1 MFGKL
6 FSFIK
11 SKIRYKIMFL
21 LFVLMTASCFM
32 TMFITALKIEE
43 KNIAATKQHLN
54 MLNESIFQS
63 LRTSMNTGDPVQ
75 IKKSLDSARLIEGV
89 KKLNVAKGEK
99 LIELYSPQSKYT
111 KDRDILKAFKDK
123 KTKVIEYEETG
134 HDLRMIKPM
143 IANQECLMCH
153 ANQKEGEVI
162 GVMDLTFSLKSSDDA
177 LVNIITNVFIVITL
191 LGWATLFFVFFILKK
206 STQPIDK
213 LQEAIKSLINNKNSN
228 SKIIINS
235 SDEIGEVA
243 KNFNTYIQSILDA
256 EEEDK
261 KLIEEAKDIIDRVKK
276 GSFEHY
282 IKKDTSNNVLNEFK
296 TVVND
301 MIKQMNR
308 HFNYLNRILEEYANY
323 DYRNSLEVTGL
334 QKGSSFDILVN
345 DINKVRDSINTIL
358 KENRSNGVNLNQNSN
373 TLLKNV
379 DNLNQN
385 STEAAAALEQTAA
398 ALEQITSN
406 IGSTTTNIVDMSS
419 LASNVT
425 RSVHEGQD
433 LASQTT
439 NAMDEINTQVSA
451 INEAITVIDQI
462 AFQTNILSLNAA
474 VEAATAGEAGKGFA
488 VVAQEVRNLA
498 SRSAEAANEIKL
510 LVENATLK
518 ADNGKTISDKMISG
532 YNTLN
537 RDISKTARIIKDV
550 EVASKEQLTG
560 IEQINN
566 AVNSLDRQTQQNAA
580 IAAQTN
586 DIARQTD
593 NIAKLIIEDTD
604 SKEFIGKE

>member
-21 LFVLMTASCFM
+21 LFVLMTVSSFM

-89 KKLNVAKGEK
+89 KKLNVAKGKK
-99 LIELYSPQSKYT
+99 LIELYSPQSSFT
-111 KDRDILKAFKDK
+111 RDEDILKAFKDK
-123 KTKVIEYEETG
+123 KTKVMEYEETS

-153 ANQKEGEVI
+153 VNQNEGEVI
-162 GVMDLTFSLKSSDDA
+162 GVMDLTFSLESSDNA

-228 SKIIINS
+228 SKISISS

-243 KNFNTYIQSILDA
+243 KDFNTYIQSILDG

-261 KLIEEAKDIIDRVKK
+261 KLIEESKEIIDRVKK

-282 IKKDTSNNVLNEFK
+282 IKRDTSNQVLNEFK

-323 DYRNSLEVTGL
+323 DYRNSLDVTGL

-345 DINKVRDSINTIL
+345 DINKVRDSINDMLT
-358 KENRSNGVNLNQNSN
+358 ENRSNGLNLNKNSN
-373 TLLKNV
+373 TLLQNV
-379 DNLNQN
+379 NKLNQN

-406 IGSTTTNIVDMSS
+406 IAGTTTNIIQMS
-419 LASNVT
+419 
-425 RSVHEGQD
+425 D
-433 LASQTT
+433 LASSVTHSVHDGQNLANQTT
-439 NAMDEINTQVSA
+439 GAMDDINEQVSA

-498 SRSAEAANEIKL
+498 SRSAEAANEIKS
-510 LVENATLK
+510 LVENATQK
-518 ADNGKTISDKMISG
+518 ANNGKQISDKMTIG

-537 RDISKTARIIKDV
+537 DNITRTMEIIKNV
-550 EVASKEQLTG
+550 ELASKEQLAG

-566 AVNSLDRQTQQNAA
+566 AVNSLDRQTQQNAS

-586 DIARQTD
+586 DVATQTD